1 MAHLKSILLGL
12 LGIRKRRQVEAIP
25 KQVVFRNLLDA
36 NSILNSLG
44 IRCWLTDGTL
54 LGFFREKDLIEHDR
68 DVDLGVR
75 IEDYTDGIIPE
86 FGKQGFE
93 LKYVLGE
100 KRQGL
105 ELSFIRAGAKV
116 DLFFFYREGDR
127 MWHGAWQ
134 GIDKGRKRNLIKYY
148 YDAFDLREAEF
159 LGEKFFVPA
168 DTLKYI
174 ETKYGRDW
182 RTPIREWDWAF
193 GPANAVGT
201 DVVLGRNKKKIVR

>member
-1 MAHLKSILLGL
+1 
-12 LGIRKRRQVEAIP
+12 VEAIP

-54 LGFFREKDLIEHDR
+54 LGFLREKDLIEHDR

-75 IEDYTDGIIPE
+75 IEDYSDAIIPE

-134 GIDKGRKRNLIKYY
+134 TNCRFSEESGVSKGR
-148 YDAFDLREAEF
+148 E
-159 LGEKFFVPA
+159 V
-168 DTLKYI
+168 
-174 ETKYGRDW
+174 
-182 RTPIREWDWAF
+182 
-193 GPANAVGT
+193 
-201 DVVLGRNKKKIVR
+201 